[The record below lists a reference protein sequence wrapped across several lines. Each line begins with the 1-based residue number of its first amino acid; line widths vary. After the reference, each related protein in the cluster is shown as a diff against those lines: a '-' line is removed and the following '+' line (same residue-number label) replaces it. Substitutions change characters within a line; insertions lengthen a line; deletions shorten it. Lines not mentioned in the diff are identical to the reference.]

1 MGARRMNRAP
11 IGTRQ
16 RARYE
21 AELQK
26 NFNELEAVSR
36 AGLGDVLANRSHGRI
51 TRSLQLTG
59 AWDPHNCTFPPPIP
73 RSLCLYHDVVLS
85 IICRFCIDASSQ
97 NPENS
102 VHLTPSPFFTSLV
115 GPSLKGPV

>member
-1 MGARRMNRAP
+1 MNRAP

-51 TRSLQLTG
+51 ARSLQLTG
-59 AWDPHNCTFPPPIP
+59 AWDPHSARFRLRFPV
-73 RSLCLYHDVVLS
+73 RYFS
-85 IICRFCIDASSQ
+85 IMM
-97 NPENS
+97 
-102 VHLTPSPFFTSLV
+102 
-115 GPSLKGPV
+115 